1 MIFRIVDILYYSL
14 RVDTCLC
21 IFIKT
26 VCATQE
32 LTLLL
37 TIDIGWH
44 SCDCWF
50 LKCDKCAAPVWD
62 TDGEGCCVWEG
73 AGDRWEP
80 SVLHDQ

>member
-1 MIFRIVDILYYSL
+1 MNKWNTDDFRIVDILYYSL

-37 TIDIGWH
+37 TIDIG
-44 SCDCWF
+44 
-50 LKCDKCAAPVWD
+50 
-62 TDGEGCCVWEG
+62 
-73 AGDRWEP
+73 
-80 SVLHDQ
+80 